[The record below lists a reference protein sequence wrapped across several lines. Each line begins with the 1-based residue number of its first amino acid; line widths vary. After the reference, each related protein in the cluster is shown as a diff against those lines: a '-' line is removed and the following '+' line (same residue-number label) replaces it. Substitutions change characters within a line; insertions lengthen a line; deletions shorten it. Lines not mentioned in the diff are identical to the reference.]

1 VKNGAAA
8 AREADRGSSSA
19 ADFGENRVDLAW
31 NDLGDGRKPKAVFVA
46 EWKITEQIG
55 DPEDAAFLESG
66 GALGTNPA
74 QIFNWIAESDG
85 HEARRK
91 DCARKLHHF
100 YTIGLPSRSVFAW
113 TLALA

>member
-1 VKNGAAA
+1 VKNGSAA
-8 AREADRGSSSA
+8 AREADRSSSSA
-19 ADFGENRVDLAW
+19 RDLSENRVDLARD
-31 NDLGDGRKPKAVFVA
+31 DLGYTREPKAVFVA
-46 EWKITEQIG
+46 EGKIAEQIG
-55 DPEDAAFLESG
+55 DREDAAFLESG
-66 GALGTNPA
+66 GALRTNPA

-100 YTIGLPSRSVFAW
+100 YTIGWGSRSLFAR